1 MNRVP
6 PSAGNSADGSPLHR
20 PLDEWPQLV
29 VDFGLV
35 QGHRSR
41 VAGRAGELQRVLEAV
56 GVTRRRRRLITRQAM
71 QTLLQRLRLVRRELG
86 CLNLPGQREARHA
99 ASPHYAYP

>member
-41 VAGRAGELQRVLEAV
+41 VAGRAGELQRVLEPV

-71 QTLLQRLRLVRRELG
+71 QTLLQRLRLFRRELG
-86 CLNLPGQREARHA
+86 CLNVAVQRAA
-99 ASPHYAYP
+99 PTTASPPYPYT